1 MVRTKQQPCSTEN
14 ALRNENFE
22 TVANDE
28 MLLESLQ
35 MLWNNRMEIFKISD
49 ETKMPESKY
58 NLRRIS
64 KKTSRGNKQPFVVN
78 KRQQRIYEVEL
89 LCKSRPSRIFPGK
102 LEYLTQ
108 WRGYKRRTWNQASDF
123 LGAALQQ
130 MMQNC
135 Q

>member
-1 MVRTKQQPCSTEN
+1 MRTKQQPCSTEN
-14 ALRNENFE
+14 ALRENCE

-28 MLLESLQ
+28 MLLASLL
-35 MLWNNRMEIFKISD
+35 MLCNNRIEIFKISD
-49 ETKMPESKY
+49 ESKMPNSKY
-58 NLRRIS
+58 NLRSSTTRENFCG
-64 KKTSRGNKQPFVVN
+64 KKNLKKRANKQP
-78 KRQQRIYEVEL
+78 RIYEVEQL
-89 LCKSRPSRIFPGK
+89 IKSRPSRIFPGK

-108 WRGYKRRTWNQASDF
+108 WRDYKRRTWNQASDF

>member
-28 MLLESLQ
+28 MLLESLK
-35 MLWNNRMEIFKISD
+35 MLWNNRVED
-49 ETKMPESKY
+49 ETQMPHSKY
-58 NLRRIS
+58 NLRRS
-64 KKTSRGNKQPFVVN
+64 YKKNFRGSNKQPS
-78 KRQQRIYEVEL
+78 QQRIYEVEL

>member
-28 MLLESLQ
+28 MLLESLK
-35 MLWNNRMEIFKISD
+35 MLWNNRVEY

-64 KKTSRGNKQPFVVN
+64 KKTSRGGNKQPFVVN

-108 WRGYKRRTWNQASDF
+108 WRGYKRRT
-123 LGAALQQ
+123 
-130 MMQNC
+130 
-135 Q
+135 

>member
-28 MLLESLQ
+28 MLLESLK
-35 MLWNNRMEIFKISD
+35 MLWNNRVED
-49 ETKMPESKY
+49 ETQMPHSKY
-58 NLRRIS
+58 NLSRS
-64 KKTSRGNKQPFVVN
+64 YKKNFRGSNKQPS
-78 KRQQRIYEVEL
+78 QQRIYEVEL

>member
-28 MLLESLQ
+28 MLLESLK
-35 MLWNNRMEIFKISD
+35 MLWNNRVED
-49 ETKMPESKY
+49 ETQMPHSKY
-58 NLRRIS
+58 NLRRS
-64 KKTSRGNKQPFVVN
+64 YKKNSRGGNKQPS
-78 KRQQRIYEVEL
+78 QQRIYEVEL

-108 WRGYKRRTWNQASDF
+108 WRGYKRRTWNQSSDF